1 MHHTFI
7 ITANVRGSLAAGR
20 HDLSG
25 CTNKTCTQ
33 KHANAARR
41 LSRSAQ
47 THVCLLKGN
56 FVCGCECL
64 NVTQHFFL
72 IVWNWDRFLPSAK
85 KNQGESCAALLVL
98 PVTLKCT
105 HVHAGRHAVFKG
117 DCSKDSGHIKRKT
130 LMSFKSNCPP
140 ASCAETRRCAHT
152 FQHTLFYS
160 PRHCWWSQIRTQS
173 ATLALPGVWC
183 SKHKR
188 KKKTLFTPSL
198 TIYKNNTHRLITLF
212 DFDLFLKQI

>member
-20 HDLSG
+20 HNLSG

-64 NVTQHFFL
+64 NVTL
-72 IVWNWDRFLPSAK
+72 
-85 KNQGESCAALLVL
+85 QGESCAALLLL

-130 LMSFKSNCPP
+130 LMSFKSKP
-140 ASCAETRRCAHT
+140 
-152 FQHTLFYS
+152 FYS
-160 PRHCWWSQIRTQS
+160 PCHCWWFHIRTQS

-188 KKKTLFTPSL
+188 EKDPFYPIPDNLH
-198 TIYKNNTHRLITLF
+198 YKNNTHRLITLF

>member
-20 HDLSG
+20 HNLSG

-56 FVCGCECL
+56 FVCGCECSA
-64 NVTQHFFL
+64 FFL

-85 KNQGESCAALLVL
+85 KSQGESCAALLLL

-152 FQHTLFYS
+152 FQHTVLLPLSLLMVSYS
-160 PRHCWWSQIRTQS
+160 NTVCHSSIAWCLMLKAQEGKRPFLPHPWQF
-173 ATLALPGVWC
+173 ALQ
-183 SKHKR
+183 K
-188 KKKTLFTPSL
+188 
-198 TIYKNNTHRLITLF
+198 
-212 DFDLFLKQI
+212 

>member
-20 HDLSG
+20 HNLSG

-64 NVTQHFFL
+64 NVTQPFFL

-85 KNQGESCAALLVL
+85 KSQGESCAALLLL

-130 LMSFKSNCPP
+130 LMSFKSKP
-140 ASCAETRRCAHT
+140 
-152 FQHTLFYS
+152 FYS
-160 PRHCWWSQIRTQS
+160 PLSLLMISYSNTVCHSSIAWCLMLKAQEGKRPFLPHPWQF
-173 ATLALPGVWC
+173 ALQ
-183 SKHKR
+183 K
-188 KKKTLFTPSL
+188 
-198 TIYKNNTHRLITLF
+198 
-212 DFDLFLKQI
+212 

>member
-64 NVTQHFFL
+64 NVTQPFFNCVKL
-72 IVWNWDRFLPSAK
+72 E
-85 KNQGESCAALLVL
+85 Q
-98 PVTLKCT
+98 
-105 HVHAGRHAVFKG
+105 VFAIG
-117 DCSKDSGHIKRKT
+117 
-130 LMSFKSNCPP
+130 
-140 ASCAETRRCAHT
+140 
-152 FQHTLFYS
+152 
-160 PRHCWWSQIRTQS
+160 
-173 ATLALPGVWC
+173 
-183 SKHKR
+183 
-188 KKKTLFTPSL
+188 KKKPGGELCCIVDL
-198 TIYKNNTHRLITLF
+198 TCHT
-212 DFDLFLKQI
+212 

>member
-20 HDLSG
+20 HNLSG

-64 NVTQHFFL
+64 NVTQPFFL
-72 IVWNWDRFLPSAK
+72 IVWNWDRFLPKARGRVVLHCCSYLSHLSAPMYMQADTQFLK
-85 KNQGESCAALLVL
+85 VTVAKTLA
-98 PVTLKCT
+98 TLK
-105 HVHAGRHAVFKG
+105 GRLLWVLNQNRF
-117 DCSKDSGHIKRKT
+117 T
-130 LMSFKSNCPP
+130 PP
-140 ASCAETRRCAHT
+140 C
-152 FQHTLFYS
+152 
-160 PRHCWWSQIRTQS
+160 HCWWFHIRTQS

-188 KKKTLFTPSL
+188 EKDPFYPIPDNLH
-198 TIYKNNTHRLITLF
+198 YKNNTHRLITLF

>member
-20 HDLSG
+20 HNLSG

-64 NVTQHFFL
+64 NVTL
-72 IVWNWDRFLPSAK
+72 
-85 KNQGESCAALLVL
+85 QGESCAALLLL

-130 LMSFKSNCPP
+130 LMSFKSKP
-140 ASCAETRRCAHT
+140 
-152 FQHTLFYS
+152 FYS
-160 PRHCWWSQIRTQS
+160 PLSLLMVSYSNTVCHSSIAWCLMLKAQEGKRPF
-173 ATLALPGVWC
+173 LP
-183 SKHKR
+183 H
-188 KKKTLFTPSL
+188 P
-198 TIYKNNTHRLITLF
+198 
-212 DFDLFLKQI
+212 